1 MPALSAVEPFRSDD
15 EELSRLL
22 LCHGL
27 HVKHMHRTCDRPGTC
42 PVHDGVSHLL
52 LREKKDS
59 LWGRAGFRVCEV
71 GAGTGGLTRDAF
83 PTLDVDNNCEILQYT
98 ATDISAV
105 WAPRL
110 LESINTTKLQFKAR
124 NPAA

>member
-1 MPALSAVEPFRSDD
+1 M
-15 EELSRLL
+15 
-22 LCHGL
+22 
-27 HVKHMHRTCDRPGTC
+27 
-42 PVHDGVSHLL
+42 
-52 LREKKDS
+52 
-59 LWGRAGFRVCEV
+59 CEV

-98 ATDISAV
+98 ATDISSV

-124 NPAA
+124 PCIPDRQVGHHAWCCTLASTSSKVIVLHLSMALLQREGITGHFCQAALH